1 MAGSYPKRLLIHRV
15 TIQRVTASAYDTR
28 GLESD
33 TWANTETS
41 VPCRL
46 VFNSE
51 QENRDGRNTVVQ
63 NWTGYF
69 TGSVDLK
76 ASDRIFWDASNDP
89 TNTVD
94 KYFEISSA
102 RKTFNRVGRLFSVQ
116 AELIL
121 FE

>member
-1 MAGSYPKRLLIHRV
+1 MAGSYPQRLLIHRV

-33 TWANTETS
+33 TWNNSETS

-51 QENRDGRNTVVQ
+51 QENREGRNTVVQ
-63 NWTGYF
+63 NWTAYF
-69 TGSVDLK
+69 TGTVDLK
-76 ASDRIFWDASNDP
+76 ASDRIFWDATNDA

-94 KYFEISSA
+94 KYFEITST

-116 AELIL
+116 AELIF

>member
-89 TNTVD
+89 NNTVD

>member
-1 MAGSYPKRLLIHRV
+1 MPTLPTSLLNESV
-15 TIQRVTASAYDTR
+15 TIQSLSGSSVDDR
-28 GLESD
+28 GLSTS
-33 TWANTETS
+33 TWANSATD

-51 QENRDGRNTVVQ
+51 SEQRDGRNTVVQ

-76 ASDRIFWDASNDP
+76 ASDRLHWNSES
-89 TNTVD
+89 
-94 KYFEISSA
+94 KYFEITSA
-102 RKTFNRVGRLFSVQ
+102 RKTYNRVGRLFSVQ
-116 AELIL
+116 ADLIL

>member
-1 MAGSYPKRLLIHRV
+1 MAGSYPQRLLIHRV

-33 TWANTETS
+33 TWANSATS

-63 NWTGYF
+63 NWTAYF
-69 TGSVDLK
+69 AGTVDLK
-76 ASDRIFWDASNDP
+76 ASDRIFWDASNDA
-89 TNTVD
+89 TNTED
-94 KYFEISSA
+94 KYFEITSA

-116 AELIL
+116 ADLIL